1 MLIISQ
7 GLANSTTKESSQL
20 VLYDTVDNEYCIYIF
35 QTFRVDKLKDF
46 IIWILSANIC

>member
-20 VLYDTVDNEYCIYIF
+20 VLYDTVDNKYCIYI
-35 QTFRVDKLKDF
+35 FRVDKLKDF